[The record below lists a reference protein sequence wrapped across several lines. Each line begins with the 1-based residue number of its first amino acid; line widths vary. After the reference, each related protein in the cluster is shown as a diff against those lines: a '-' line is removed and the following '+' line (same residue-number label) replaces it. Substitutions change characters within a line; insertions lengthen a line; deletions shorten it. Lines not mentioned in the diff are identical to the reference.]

1 MNRHSNPKVPFGA
14 ETGPPPI
21 IHDNNFM
28 QSNNEWISRS
38 GVVNS
43 GQVNGARVA
52 DLRQSQNSEGIQ
64 SVDSSMENT
73 DGYYQGPN
81 ALLNLDISASNF
93 MKAMNFE
100 AMTESDENE
109 DERGKWLIIHFSRT
123 VSQEQSN
130 LSGH

>member
-14 ETGPPPI
+14 ETGPPPMV
-21 IHDNNFM
+21 HDSNFI

-38 GVVNS
+38 GVVN
-43 GQVNGARVA
+43 GTRVA

-64 SVDSSMENT
+64 SVDSSMENP

-100 AMTESDENE
+100 TMAGSDENE
-109 DERGKWLIIHFSRT
+109 DERGKWFRIIFFRPLLLNSISHKII
-123 VSQEQSN
+123 
-130 LSGH
+130 